1 LFLTIKQLSQGKIQL
16 NRKAVNVHDAIN
28 DAIKVLQHEMN
39 EKRVTLSCEF
49 EAEYSIVNGESSRL
63 QQIFWNLLKNA
74 IKFSPPESGRILFK
88 TFTGSSK
95 IFIQCTD
102 NGIGISPENQEAIFK
117 PFEQGSSNITKYF
130 GGLGLGL
137 S

>member
-1 LFLTIKQLSQGKIQL
+1 M
-16 NRKAVNVHDAIN
+16 D
-28 DAIKVLQHEMN
+28 
-39 EKRVTLSCEF
+39 EKRVTLRCDF
-49 EAEYSIVNGESSRL
+49 GAAYCVINGESSRL

-74 IKFSPPESGRILFK
+74 IKFSPPESGHIVFK
-88 TFTGSSK
+88 TFTQSSK